1 MLTIRFY
8 IALVLLFI
16 TTINFGGVKKGD
28 FFNESDLLQK
38 KDTIPNAKANIAP
51 ILNATGNQWYCP
63 TTSTKIVAN
72 FTIVD
77 PDDTGID
84 AIYVQISSGYVN
96 GQDLLTLTGIH
107 PNITS
112 SWDASE
118 GKLTLTGVSS
128 IQPTYTELIA
138 AIKDVEFSNNTPN
151 PTGIRTFSI
160 SVGQANYLPSNGHYY
175 QYFPNVG
182 ITWSQAKVLAQAST
196 YYGLQGYLA
205 TITAADEAQLSGEQ
219 ASGAGWIGGSDEET
233 EGIWKWMTGPEIG
246 TVFWNGNFT
255 GFTTTYAKWNSGEPN
270 SAGDEDYAHVT
281 APGVG
286 ILGSWNDLSNT
297 GETSGDYQPK
307 GYIVEYGGTTSDP
320 ILQISTSTTL
330 TIPTI
335 TSTASST
342 RCDVGSLTLQA
353 ISNTGDVNW
362 YSSAIGGSPIANGNS
377 FSTPSITS
385 DTVFYVAANTSSCS
399 NSPRVA
405 VTAYVTQKPMLTF
418 TSPQYMCD
426 ESYKVVDVQTT
437 TGIMYWYDDINAT
450 TPIFLGTHFVVP
462 NIHQNTVFY
471 AEANNNDCLSTRVPI
486 QINVYPPPIANDE
499 TLQICSNQSIVLD
512 AGNPGMSYLWSTGQT
527 TQTIT
532 SNGLNNYSVVITT
545 PGPESCSKTKNFQI
559 LINYAPQ
566 ISEVQIINSTAT
578 IITST
583 VGDFEYSIDGLFFQ
597 DLNVFDVFQGG
608 LYTAYVREKNNCGK
622 DQKEFVVL
630 ITPDFFTPNGDS
642 YNDFW
647 NIKGLEYFPKAEVK
661 IYDRFGRFITV
672 INANKNSWD
681 GTLNGKQLP
690 ADDYWFVFK
699 IDDQKP
705 IQKGHFSIKR

>member
-8 IALVLLFI
+8 IVLVLLFI
-16 TTINFGGVKKGD
+16 TTINFGSVKKCD
-28 FFNESDLLQK
+28 FINESDLLQN
-38 KDTIPNAKANIAP
+38 KDTISRVKANVAP
-51 ILNATGNQWYCP
+51 VLNATGSQWYCP
-63 TTSTKIVAN
+63 TTSVKIVTN

-96 GQDLLTLTGIH
+96 GQDLLNLAGIH

-112 SWDASE
+112 SWDVSA

-128 IQPTYTELIA
+128 IQPTYVQLID
-138 AIKDVEFSNNTPN
+138 AIKDIEFSNNTVN
-151 PTGIRTFSI
+151 PTGARTFSI
-160 SVGQANYLPSNGHYY
+160 TVGQANYLPSNGHYY
-175 QYFPNVG
+175 QYFPNLG
-182 ITWSQAKVLAQAST
+182 ITWSNAKALAQTLT

-219 ASGAGWIGGSDEET
+219 AAGAGWIGGSDEET
-233 EGIWKWMTGPEIG
+233 EGIWKWITGPEAG

-281 APGVG
+281 ASGVG

-297 GETSGDYQPK
+297 GNPSGDYQPK
-307 GYIVEYGGTTSDP
+307 GYIVEYGGTTGDP
-320 ILQISTSTTL
+320 VLQIATSTTL
-330 TIPTI
+330 TIPEI
-335 TSTASST
+335 TSITTST
-342 RCDVGSLTLQA
+342 RCGAGSVTLEA
-353 ISNTGDVNW
+353 VSNTGVVNW
-362 YSSAIGGSPIANGNS
+362 YNTSTGGSFIGTGNS

-385 DTVFYVAANTSSCS
+385 DTVFYAVAHTANCS
-399 NSPRVA
+399 DFSRVA
-405 VTAYVTQKPMLTF
+405 ITAHVTPKPVLTF

-426 ESYKVVDVQTT
+426 ESSKTIDVQTT
-437 TGIMYWYDDINAT
+437 SGIVNWYDDINAT
-450 TPIFLGTHFVVP
+450 TPIFTGTHFVVP

-471 AEANNNDCLSTRVPI
+471 AEANNNNCLSDRVSI
-486 QINVYPPPIANDE
+486 VVNVHAPPVANDE
-499 TLQICSNQSIVLD
+499 THQICSNQSIVLD

-527 TQTIT
+527 SQTIT

-545 PGPESCSKTKNFQI
+545 PAPESCSKTKNFQI
-559 LINYAPQ
+559 QINYAPQ
-566 ISEVQIINSTAT
+566 IFEVQINNSTAT

-597 DLNVFDVFQGG
+597 DANIFDVFQGG

-622 DQKEFVVL
+622 DQEEFVVL
-630 ITPDFFTPNGDS
+630 ITPDFFTPNNDG
-642 YNDFW
+642 YNDVW
-647 NIKGLEYFPKAEVK
+647 NIKGLEYFPKSEVK
-661 IYDRFGRFITV
+661 IYDRFGRFITF

-681 GTLNGKQLP
+681 GTLNGKPLP

-699 IDDQKP
+699 IDDKKP